1 MKAISITK
9 RWTLMSLLFLGIS
22 LMVYADAPRV
32 VLSNVI
38 VSNVTSN
45 SADLEFAYLGATRW
59 IVSTSAT
66 PGGTYTPI
74 YDKEI
79 PSDSSTNY
87 SEKYYMRDL
96 MPNTTYYVEIQVVG
110 TPDPKDPGNP
120 DLFKRERK
128 YVYFTTESAPE

>member
-45 SADLEFAYLGATRW
+45 SAD
-59 IVSTSAT
+59 
-66 PGGTYTPI
+66 
-74 YDKEI
+74 
-79 PSDSSTNY
+79 
-87 SEKYYMRDL
+87 
-96 MPNTTYYVEIQVVG
+96 
-110 TPDPKDPGNP
+110 
-120 DLFKRERK
+120 
-128 YVYFTTESAPE
+128 